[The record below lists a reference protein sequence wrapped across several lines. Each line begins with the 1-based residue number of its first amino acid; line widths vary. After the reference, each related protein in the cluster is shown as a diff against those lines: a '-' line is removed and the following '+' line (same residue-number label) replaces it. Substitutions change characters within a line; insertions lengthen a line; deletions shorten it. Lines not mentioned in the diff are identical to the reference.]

1 MDIKFID
8 VTLACGGETITAG
21 RRMDLSLINIE
32 GIDVIEMDYTMND
45 NVEHH
50 GASLDYEHLPYRE
63 VTLTF
68 LDPDISLAEWRRQ
81 QLMAFAR
88 PLSAGMLTVDV
99 GGYPRQIE
107 YRLKRYAEKSRNL
120 WEPFQ
125 CSLVLVCKNPLFK
138 GVISKNLMVATWTG
152 GWQFPWKF
160 PFKFKDK
167 GAPSIT
173 INNLGHC
180 DTPVEIFFKG
190 PAYNPKITLDTGEFI
205 KIKKTLSSD
214 DTLIINT
221 DFDDLRVEV
230 ETNGV
235 KTDAFDYYVSDSTM
249 FYLRPGQNTVHYETE
264 NELAPQSVYIEYY
277 ERYFGA

>member
-21 RRMDLSLINIE
+21 RRMDLSLIDIE

-45 NVEHH
+45 NVEHP

-68 LDPDISLAEWRRQ
+68 LDPDVSLAEWHRQ

-99 GGYPRQIE
+99 GGYLRQIE

-138 GVISKNLMVATWTG
+138 GVISKTLMVATWTG

-167 GAPSIT
+167 GEPSIT
-173 INNLGHC
+173 INNLRHC

-205 KIKKTLSSD
+205 KVKKTLSSD

-235 KTDAFDYYVSDSTM
+235 ETDAFDYYVSDSTM
-249 FYLRPGQNTVHYETE
+249 FYLHPGQNTIHYETAD
-264 NELAPQSVYIEYY
+264 ELAPQSVYIEYY
-277 ERYFGA
+277 EHYFGA